1 MVFSFFSAVLSG
13 KCWQVLTH
21 HKSWQ
26 VPSHLWELTG
36 DSSNSHCEA
45 QSSAYLHFPHGRNGQ
60 NQNPVGSRY
69 SVWFGPFCVGRDN
82 FNKHSYLGGGGK
94 SVTKRTLTVI
104 SKFYQVTLIH
114 FHLQRNLDQV
124 HTASAASHP
133 AANSLCKLPNTA
145 EKVNKMLAKSNNN
158 GIKAQQH
165 GLQQCSSSILGR
177 LHWRGGAIRQV

>member
-1 MVFSFFSAVLSG
+1 MPTFTSLTAEMVRTKTQWDPDTLFDLNHSVCVVIILINT
-13 KCWQVLTH
+13 V
-21 HKSWQ
+21 SW
-26 VPSHLWELTG
+26 
-36 DSSNSHCEA
+36 
-45 QSSAYLHFPHGRNGQ
+45 
-60 NQNPVGSRY
+60 
-69 SVWFGPFCVGRDN
+69 
-82 FNKHSYLGGGGK
+82 GGGK
-94 SVTKRTLTVI
+94 SVIKRTFTVI

-124 HTASAASHP
+124 HTASAVTHP

-177 LHWRGGAIRQV
+177 LH